1 MPPGSLRLR
10 RLTTNELT
18 AAEISAIRS
27 LLIDAFGTDPEQRF
41 TEEDW
46 QHSVGG
52 SHFVLY
58 EDDRIVATAS
68 VVERELRVGGR
79 PVRTGYVEAMA
90 TRADRHG
97 EGFGTRVMDAVGA
110 FIRERYAL
118 GALGTGSHHFYER
131 LGWRTWTGPSSVR
144 TEDGIRATPDDDG
157 YILVLLTPSTPPLD
171 ERAAI
176 ECDWR
181 PGDAW

>member
-1 MPPGSLRLR
+1 VPSGSLRLR
-10 RLTTNELT
+10 RLTTDELT
-18 AAEISAIRS
+18 TAEVGAIRS
-27 LLIDAFGTDPEQRF
+27 LLVDAFGTDPEERF

-46 QHSVGG
+46 LHSVGG
-52 SHFVLY
+52 SHFVLD
-58 EDDRIVATAS
+58 EGGRIVATAS

-90 TRADRHG
+90 TLPDRQG

-110 FIRERYAL
+110 FICERYEL

-131 LGWRTWTGPSSVR
+131 LGWRAWTGPSSVR
-144 TEDGIRATPDDDG
+144 TEDGIRATPEDDG
-157 YILVLLTPSTPPLD
+157 YILVLLTPATPRLD
-171 ERAAI
+171 EGATI
-176 ECDWR
+176 ETDWR